1 MKVRLKD
8 VITAGI
14 ASLFL
19 FPVVFV
25 VVLLATGTI
34 HIEMGEGDAAKDGLV
49 QFLET
54 YHPKQDSSDSE
65 QSKLFEAIK
74 LRDKNLELREARL
87 QEEIERL
94 ENIKM
99 ENDVLKKEI
108 GQHRDRIEKLVGES
122 KELSDERIDALAQV
136 YGNMKPT
143 EAAPILLSLNDDDI
157 VGIVKRIPE
166 VRAQAKLMAALG
178 AMSNE
183 RAAVITKKLGWK
195 NDGTLR

>member
-1 MKVRLKD
+1 MKLRLKD
-8 VITAGI
+8 VITAGV

-19 FPVVFV
+19 FPIVFV

-34 HIEMGEGDAAKDGLV
+34 HIEMGEASESKDSLV
-49 QFLET
+49 KFLET
-54 YHPKQDSSDSE
+54 YHPEQDSSDAK

-74 LRDKNLELREARL
+74 KREEALLNRENKL

-94 ENIKM
+94 ENVKI
-99 ENDVLKKEI
+99 ENDKLKKEI
-108 GQHRDRIEKLVGES
+108 AQHRDRIEKLVGQS
-122 KELSDERIDALAQV
+122 KELSDERLDALASV

-143 EAAPILLSLNDDDI
+143 EAAPILLSLQDDDI
-157 VGIVKRIPE
+157 VGILKRIPE

-178 AMSNE
+178 AMSND

-195 NDGTLR
+195 QGSNLR